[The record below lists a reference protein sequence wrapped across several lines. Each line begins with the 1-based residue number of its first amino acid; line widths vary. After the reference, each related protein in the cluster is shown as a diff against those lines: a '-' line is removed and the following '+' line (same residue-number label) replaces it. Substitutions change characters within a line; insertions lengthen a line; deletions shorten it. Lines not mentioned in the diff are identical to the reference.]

1 MELDPREILGLLQ
14 RNQVKNEGMEILN
27 SLELWGRGSK
37 IAENARM
44 TEATACGFQRAFLY
58 NGTSAHKSKARYGS
72 LRVRSRNWTKSQ
84 DWAGSIREES
94 RDFRIS

>member
-44 TEATACGFQRAFLY
+44 TEASSVWLP
-58 NGTSAHKSKARYGS
+58 TS
-72 LRVRSRNWTKSQ
+72 
-84 DWAGSIREES
+84 
-94 RDFRIS
+94 ISV

>member
-14 RNQVKNEGMEILN
+14 GNQVKNEGMEILN

-58 NGTSAHKSKARYGS
+58 NGTSAHKSKARY
-72 LRVRSRNWTKSQ
+72 
-84 DWAGSIREES
+84 
-94 RDFRIS
+94 